1 MCVELTTGTRL
12 ARRAARVLPALLS
25 ALGAILLTIGTTL
38 TVRAEPAARDTP
50 APVVTTTD
58 VADLKFSQFFKSP
71 IGPAGLELSDALRAA
86 DGRPVRLVGYMVAQE
101 QARPGRFW
109 LTPRPVRMSEHA
121 DGEADD
127 LPAATVTVLVRAAG
141 IGDIVA
147 HGDEQFYLLTGDRM
161 LNWGAVPYAD
171 IWDRKPVGLFLLYAG
186 IRLLGGNGIIA
197 YQLSALAAVAATSLK
212 CLGK

>member
-12 ARRAARVLPALLS
+12 ARRAARVLPALCA
-25 ALGAILLTIGTTL
+25 ALLVIATMLTA
-38 TVRAEPAARDTP
+38 RAEPAARDTP

-71 IGPAGLELSDALRAA
+71 IGPAGLELSDVLRAA

-127 LPAATVTVLVRAAG
+127 LPAATVTVLLDPSQQGRL
-141 IGDIVA
+141 VA
-147 HGDEQFYLLTGDRM
+147 HRDGLVSLTGT
-161 LNWGAVPYAD
+161 LS
-171 IWDRKPVGLFLLYAG
+171 VGRVEDETG
-186 IRLLGGNGIIA
+186 RVSWIRLRLPPGA
-197 YQLSALAAVAATSLK
+197 LEAEAASATRPDGA
-212 CLGK
+212 GHRH